1 MPYTAS
7 SFRYPLGIVS
17 GSLGTLAVA
26 SNRIYYQPFTPG
38 YAMLLGSSTLAL
50 QFEVTA
56 NGAGTASVGIYDSN
70 PTTVLPL
77 NLLASGT
84 ANITASTG
92 FFTVNLSPQIRL
104 HPNYVYWTA
113 IVFSSGVTV
122 RAVTAAAIPALG
134 RSGTGTTA
142 ISHLFQAGSSLPN
155 PTSGTFSN
163 GTGNVPLLGRA
174 T

>member
-7 SFRYPLGIVS
+7 TFLYPLGIVS

-38 YAMLLGSSTLAL
+38 YAMLLGSSALAL
-50 QFEVTA
+50 RFEVTA

-70 PTTVLPL
+70 TMVLPL

-84 ANITASTG
+84 VNITASTG

-104 HPNYVYWTA
+104 HPSYVYWTA

-122 RAVTAAAIPALG
+122 RAVTAAAIPTLG
-134 RSGTGTTA
+134 RSGTGATA
-142 ISHLFQAGSSLPN
+142 ISHFFQAGSSLPN
-155 PTSGTFSN
+155 PASDTLSN

-174 T
+174 V